1 MLCYHW
7 ISALPL
13 TDVFPGPKGKAP
25 ACLLHPR
32 IYSPCPTA
40 EPCPTHGRTGKGPCP
55 CRPLSLYRAA
65 SCLILPIDA
74 GKAGSASGL
83 RIRGSDSS
91 EGTCGKW
98 PRFTGNC
105 AVNQREHSCSRVRQ
119 EPAGLTARLPG
130 PTPVGHG
137 APACHL
143 APAFPS
149 IPQLLIEQARS
160 RTHSCSPCSVAEEIS
175 TNRLLFVLGS
185 ERQAPGD
192 TKSLF

>member
-40 EPCPTHGRTGKGPCP
+40 EPSPTHGRTGKGPCP
-55 CRPLSLYRAA
+55 CRPLSLYRAV

-98 PRFTGNC
+98 PRFIGNW

-119 EPAGLTARLPG
+119 EPACLAARLPRAD
-130 PTPVGHG
+130 P
-137 APACHL
+137 C
-143 APAFPS
+143 
-149 IPQLLIEQARS
+149 RS
-160 RTHSCSPCSVAEEIS
+160 RGPCLSPGASFPVHSTAVGRASEEQDPLMLPMFGGGRNIHQSFAVCSGIRAS
-175 TNRLLFVLGS
+175 GS
-185 ERQAPGD
+185 G
-192 TKSLF
+192 